1 MNSTSPAAWIRH
13 LATVVGKRRNSFQ
26 TGKQLLAGFL
36 AVRLL
41 DLKPAHKCFRA
52 WQPETVNPSKAQ
64 EPRKVTCFLKIFGD
78 WRIGLRAHSVNV
90 STDLQQS
97 LPFSYPTCAYPIL
110 NVRVGARIFC
120 CSGVERPATDTVAP
134 EKLCFQQSRH

>member
-1 MNSTSPAAWIRH
+1 VNSTSPAAWIRH

-52 WQPETVNPSKAQ
+52 WQPETVNSSKAQ
-64 EPRKVTCFLKIFGD
+64 EPRKVTRFLKIFGD

-97 LPFSYPTCAYPIL
+97 LLFSYPTCACPIL
-110 NVRVGARIFC
+110 NVRVGARDRLLLR
-120 CSGVERPATDTVAP
+120 S
-134 EKLCFQQSRH
+134 